1 VLRRPLPAL
10 LVLAVVLTASPAS
23 ARPSH
28 DRRAAVSVSLGSSAT
43 EVTFGQD
50 VTLRGVIDPPSAG
63 EVVKI
68 RDGGGDLVATLTTGA
83 AGGFHTAVT
92 PDVTTTYHAEWSGL
106 DSADVTVG
114 VRATIGGLG
123 LRNVRLFDTARA
135 SGTVTPARPGEA
147 VTVQLVHK
155 GRVVAT
161 RASLMGA
168 GGGFAAG
175 FPIKDV
181 GTFRVRARFDADD
194 LLTAVRTTKPRTT
207 PTPKLHEGRRSP
219 FVLLLER
226 RLRALHYHLTG
237 VDRHFDF
244 RTSDAVMAFRKVQ
257 RMPRD
262 HSVTD
267 AVWRA
272 LAHPR
277 RIAPR
282 SRADGL
288 HIEIDQS
295 RQVVYTVVDGEVS
308 AIIHT
313 STGKPSTP
321 TRDGHFTVS
330 RKIAGFSPHELYY
343 PSYFDGNRA
352 IHGWPDVP
360 AYAASHGCARVPYW
374 TAKWIFGLA
383 TIGTRVIV
391 YHS

>member
-1 VLRRPLPAL
+1 M
-10 LVLAVVLTASPAS
+10 
-23 ARPSH
+23 
-28 DRRAAVSVSLGSSAT
+28 
-43 EVTFGQD
+43 TFGQD
-50 VTLRGVIDPPSAG
+50 VRLSGVIDPPSAG

-83 AGGFHTAVT
+83 AGGFHTGVT

-106 DSADVTVG
+106 DSPDVTVG
-114 VRATIGGLG
+114 VRATITG
-123 LRNVRLFDTARA
+123 LRLANVRLFGTARA
-135 SGTVTPARPGEA
+135 SGTVTPARPGDA
-147 VTVQLVHK
+147 VTRAARAQGP
-155 GRVVAT
+155 GRRHARSAHE
-161 RASLMGA
+161 RA
-168 GGGFAAG
+168 AAG
-175 FPIKDV
+175 SPAPSPSSDV
-181 GTFRVRARFDADD
+181 GVFRVRARFAADD

-207 PTPKLHEGRRSP
+207 PTPQLHEGRRSP

-244 RTSDAVMAFRKVQ
+244 RTADAIMAFRKVQ
-257 RMPRD
+257 RMPRN
-262 HSVTD
+262 HAVTD

-282 SRADGL
+282 SKADGL

-321 TRDGHFTVS
+321 TCDGTSPSDREDRGVQPARALLSELLRREPGDPRLAGRALVRREPRVRARAVLDRQVDLRPRDDRHEGHRLPRVEAARGRAAF
-330 RKIAGFSPHELYY
+330 AG
-343 PSYFDGNRA
+343 R
-352 IHGWPDVP
+352 
-360 AYAASHGCARVPYW
+360 CR
-374 TAKWIFGLA
+374 
-383 TIGTRVIV
+383 
-391 YHS
+391 